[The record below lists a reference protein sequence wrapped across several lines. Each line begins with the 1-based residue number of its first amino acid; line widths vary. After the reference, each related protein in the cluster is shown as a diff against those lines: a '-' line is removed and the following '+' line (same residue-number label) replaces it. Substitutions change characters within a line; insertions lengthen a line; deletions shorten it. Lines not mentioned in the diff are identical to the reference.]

1 MARIALIGPGAIGGT
16 IAAALLECGPHEAV
30 ICANQSFEELTL
42 TRADTGAAR
51 SFPVRVITTP
61 GKLSPVDWVVLAVK
75 SHQTPSAAA
84 WLRAGAASGTCVAV
98 LQNGVTHRERVAP
111 FVPPDTTVVPVVV
124 QLPAE
129 RTAPGQV
136 RTFGPA
142 ILIVAD
148 DEAGRAFAELFAGSF
163 VKVQCTDDFVTRQWE
178 KLCLNAASGG
188 LTTLTMD
195 PDAIGRLTGMR
206 EVAQGIIAECVAV
219 GRAESAVFADN
230 YAQQLAAALAARK
243 GNRGNSMYYDRR
255 DGKPLELEERNAV
268 ISRLGR
274 KHGIATPLSD
284 MLTALLRAVSPPG

>member
-16 IAAALLECGPHEAV
+16 AAAALLETGRHDVV
-30 ICANQSFEELTL
+30 ICANQTFEELKL

-51 SFPVRVITTP
+51 AFPVRVVTLP
-61 GKLSPVDWVVLAVK
+61 DKLRPVGWALLAVK

-84 WLRAGAASGTCVAV
+84 WLRAGVGPGTRVAV
-98 LQNGVTHRERVAP
+98 LQNGVTHRERIAP
-111 FVPPDTTVVPVVV
+111 FVPAGTTVVPVVV

-129 RTAPGQV
+129 RTAPG
-136 RTFGPA
+136 RITTFGPA

-148 DEAGRAFAELFAGSF
+148 DNAGRAFAELFDGSF
-163 VKVQCTDDFVTRQWE
+163 AKIQCTDDFATRQWE

-195 PDAIGRLTGMR
+195 PDAIGRVGGMR
-206 EVAQGIIAECVAV
+206 EVAQGVIAECVAV
-219 GRAESAVFADN
+219 GRAEGATFAED
-230 YAQQLAAALAARK
+230 YAEHLAAALAARK

-274 KHGIATPLSD
+274 KHGIATPFSD
-284 MLTALLRAVSPPG
+284 MLTALLRAIGPPA